1 MTAVEPWHGKVAATE
16 RDPRMVRY
24 DAFAEVQAEIAKNLA
39 LAEGC
44 YRANKSTGDDRSAL
58 VAFGRLIEL
67 RALSEQLAWMATG
80 RPE

>member
-1 MTAVEPWHGKVAATE
+1 MTETIAVEQDS
-16 RDPRMVRY
+16 RIIRY
-24 DAFAEVQAEIAKNLA
+24 AAFAEVQEEIAKRTA
-39 LAEGC
+39 IAENC